1 MDSSLPVVEQIQT
14 DDAYQPLRPT
24 SASEKRETYEASEPE
39 RELGMWLQS
48 LNSFA
53 RARNHPFAESEQAS
67 ALTKDWFSELGIA
80 RQTLLRVSQLT
91 LRMVHLKD
99 THEASDGNVADGNL
113 LEGLGLTDSLPPN
126 DSEQESHSLIGLSEA
141 LSDICILC
149 ETLAEVRP
157 VSFYTWATVGKVLAR
172 ELDRSEVAR
181 TLERAAQ
188 TDAAAKLPRP
198 LFELTQVIDAGD
210 AFSTDILIVFSELA
224 RLLERLQFVETLLRR
239 DQPLKQTLPIFCL
252 VHEEAR
258 SLLDFIETRALRTE
272 GLNENIFDALDGTNY
287 AIAMELRK
295 VFSRELVGLSALRHS
310 PSIYARVENAHGLL
324 RDCFQQSIVGLA
336 QLFDPTLDGA
346 RLFNTFQTKLDQSL
360 LLRGDLW
367 TLLQLVRRAE
377 KERDRHPISRLLERL
392 DAFREGSQRYL
403 MYKDWEAC
411 ERFIEEV
418 SAARGAVEVTPVL
431 HRFGAY
437 LETLHGQ
444 VNMRAV
450 LADHPFDYPSLE
462 S

>member
-1 MDSSLPVVEQIQT
+1 
-14 DDAYQPLRPT
+14 
-24 SASEKRETYEASEPE
+24 
-39 RELGMWLQS
+39 
-48 LNSFA
+48 
-53 RARNHPFAESEQAS
+53 
-67 ALTKDWFSELGIA
+67 
-80 RQTLLRVSQLT
+80 
-91 LRMVHLKD
+91 
-99 THEASDGNVADGNL
+99 
-113 LEGLGLTDSLPPN
+113 
-126 DSEQESHSLIGLSEA
+126 
-141 LSDICILC
+141 
-149 ETLAEVRP
+149 
-157 VSFYTWATVGKVLAR
+157 VLAR

-188 TDAAAKLPRP
+188 TDAAAKLPQP
-198 LFELTQVIDAGD
+198 LFELTQAIDAGD

-272 GLNENIFDALDGTNY
+272 GLNENIFDALDGMNY

-392 DAFREGSQRYL
+392 DAFRDGSQRYL